1 MSQSIVYID
10 TSAIREGKLQELES
24 AMKQLAG
31 FLDANVPRLLSYG
44 FYLDGN
50 RTRMTVVAIHPDSAS
65 LEYHL
70 DVGGSEFG
78 KFASLI
84 ELLRIEVYGC
94 VSQAA
99 LDRLRRK
106 AEMLG
111 RGTVVTHELYA
122 GFTR

>member
-10 TSAIREGKLQELES
+10 TSVIREGKLQELEL
-24 AMKQLAG
+24 AMKQLAV
-31 FLDANVPRLLSYG
+31 FVEANVPQLLSYG
-44 FYLDGN
+44 FYLDVN
-50 RTRMTVVAIHPDSAS
+50 RTRMAVVAIHPDSAS

-84 ELLRIEVYGC
+84 ELLRIEVYGP
-94 VSQAA
+94 VSRTA
-99 LDRLRRK
+99 LDRLKRK
-106 AEMLG
+106 AGMLG

>member
-24 AMKQLAG
+24 AMKHLAG

-84 ELLRIEVYGC
+84 ELLRIEVYGY

-106 AEMLG
+106 AEMLR